1 VTLHQVFGT
10 RARWW
15 HENPRPTWS
24 AARHSQMLT
33 RRARAASTKSLARSA
48 ASAAGLNRSSTSASA
63 GKSSSVSSVLAACS
77 TRPGTEREANAA
89 PGGLSSEV
97 RLAADQVIQLVRGA
111 QAEDGYLNSYCQVV
125 APERRWQEL
134 DTGHV
139 LYAGG

>member
-1 VTLHQVFGT
+1 MLDSLVAHSFTGGQC
-10 RARWW
+10 A
-15 HENPRPTWS
+15 PAC
-24 AARHSQMLT
+24 AAVALLY
-33 RRARAASTKSLARSA
+33 TK
-48 ASAAGLNRSSTSASA
+48 
-63 GKSSSVSSVLAACS
+63 
-77 TRPGTEREANAA
+77 TEREANAA